1 LWTGIAGTAAVATGL
16 TVWAMQSDSP
26 TPPESKSLSVT
37 QKNQNTSS
45 LLRTALEQ
53 QQQQNSLGAAQTYRR
68 VLELDPDN
76 KNAWYGLGII
86 AQQKGNAVDAR
97 AAYDK
102 ALKADPSFMSALFS
116 EALLLKS
123 SDPDRAMEL
132 LKRAVA
138 TEPKAATVRM
148 QLGLIMAEKGRDHE
162 AEEEFGRAVA
172 ADPSLLSQVPERFR
186 DSVSPSPKSSQ
197 SGKTR

>member
-1 LWTGIAGTAAVATGL
+1 LWTGIAGTAAVAIGL
-16 TVWAMQSDSP
+16 TVWAMQPDSP

-37 QKNQNTSS
+37 QRNQTTSS

-53 QQQQNSLGAAQTYRR
+53 QQQNSLGAEQTYRR

-76 KNAWYGLGII
+76 KNAWYGLGVI

-123 SDPDRAMEL
+123 SDPDRALEL

-138 TEPKAATVRM
+138 AEPKAATVRM

-162 AEEEFGRAVA
+162 AEEEFGRAVT

-186 DSVSPSPKSSQ
+186 GSVSPSPASSR